1 MNLRRVPRPGESAVN
16 SQLLLKT
23 HRGRNERKTMTIQ
36 QKTWLW
42 RIVGAAIV
50 AIGGWFGIKVSWP
63 DNPPGDEQGVE
74 EVRTAEDE

>member
-1 MNLRRVPRPGESAVN
+1 
-16 SQLLLKT
+16 
-23 HRGRNERKTMTIQ
+23 MTIQ

-74 EVRTAEDE
+74 EVQPVEDQ